1 MISSWIIGTA
11 TRESQQ
17 EKQRKNEIKSY
28 LLDYLLIGREEVDI
42 IDYQYVSFI
51 HAFPTPPPPPIT
63 RNN

>member
-51 HAFPTPPPPPIT
+51 HAFPTHPPAP
-63 RNN
+63 NN

>member
-28 LLDYLLIGREEVDI
+28 LLDYLLIGREKVDI

-51 HAFPTPPPPPIT
+51 HALPPPPPQ
-63 RNN
+63 